1 MWLPGSVL
9 WAPQLQAVVL
19 LWPRAAGISESPAM
33 AIHRPLWNEL
43 VISVYLQPD
52 RCSQPQN
59 LCCLP
64 SFPWEWLRNKSWS
77 GFNCWFLG
85 CSWGQYRELEMP
97 KIEFLFVWGAFFLKY
112 SVSRALNGLKNE
124 MVKCLKILFYV
135 SKQTFI
141 LSFITLVKFNV
152 LFILYIFILQKM
164 F

>member
-59 LCCLP
+59 PHCLP

-85 CSWGQYRELEMP
+85 WSWGIQ
-97 KIEFLFVWGAFFLKY
+97 GAGDARSTVLVCLRGFFLKY
-112 SVSRALNGLKNE
+112 SVSGALNMLKNE
-124 MVKCLKILFYV
+124 MVKCLKMLFYV